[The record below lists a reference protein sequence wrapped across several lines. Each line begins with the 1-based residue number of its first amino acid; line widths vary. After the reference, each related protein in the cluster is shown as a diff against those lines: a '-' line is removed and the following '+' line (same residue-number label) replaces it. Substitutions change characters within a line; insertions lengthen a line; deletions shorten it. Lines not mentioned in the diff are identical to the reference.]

1 MNVRI
6 RHDMSFSAGIH
17 YAEQYQIN
25 HYTLRL
31 WMTTNHPDPAAHNVA
46 LERVKYFVY
55 NKLDSCVFINNTQV
69 EQCQKYMTAGL
80 RITSVP
86 ADPVDQIVGIMLYYK
101 LNSIMEE
108 HMIVVE
114 TELTSVLGDNIVYL
128 HSDNEFVDPSIMSD
142 WWHSA
147 DLTHC
152 DQHLLESDK
161 VLTIP
166 RVSAWRDLDLA
177 WPEYESHDDSV
188 GNVVVFADFKNND
201 TN

>member
-1 MNVRI
+1 MCFYKQ
-6 RHDMSFSAGIH
+6 H
-17 YAEQYQIN
+17 
-25 HYTLRL
+25 
-31 WMTTNHPDPAAHNVA
+31 
-46 LERVKYFVY
+46 
-55 NKLDSCVFINNTQV
+55 QV

-128 HSDNEFVDPSIMSD
+128 HSDNEFVDSSIMSD

-166 RVSAWRDLDLA
+166 KVSAWRDLDLV
-177 WPEYESHDDSV
+177 WPEYESHNDSV

-201 TN
+201 TD